1 MCVRL
6 EPGSEIWGGGK
17 MGGERETVCGN
28 SCVWL
33 VESGGGGGGDNGS
46 DGTIGGGGRREDEE
60 MCGGGSWVEEK
71 RKIPG

>member
-1 MCVRL
+1 MRL
-6 EPGSEIWGGGK
+6 ELDSEIWGGGK
-17 MGGERETVCGN
+17 IGGEGKTVCGN